1 MLTPLDDTLWH
12 QLPTTFDHVWTSDPR
27 FFDRYWFAIYS
38 QDGRVAIQIT
48 MGAYRNM
55 NVLDGGAVMTVDG
68 KQYNLRVSRSLDRNA
83 QTECGPLRITPVKP
97 LEEFEIAI
105 APGAHGISGSIRWR
119 CVEPAHEEHPH
130 YERLHGRTVQDYRR
144 FDQIGLASG
153 WMEAGGQR
161 IEIADWWSCRDH
173 SWGVR
178 RGMGVPEPVTGPKVT
193 LAEKGHVMSFLFFS
207 TDAMSGHLLFERR
220 GEDEAY
226 TTGVVTE
233 RLTDLSEAVHVVQ
246 KIELAADLHPGTRRF
261 RTAQVRATFD
271 GGKLLVMDLT
281 ALGSAIAMQGLGYSG
296 GYNDGRGLGAWRAQ
310 NHLESDVWDVSHPS
324 KVVYPDGSQ
333 KEHWHRIQPVRIKA
347 DFGGKTSS
355 GTGSQTFTIAGRPP
369 AWLEAGSEATATPA
383 KTAKAATAGCPD

>member
-1 MLTPLDDTLWH
+1 MLTKLDDTLWH

-55 NVLDGGAVMTVDG
+55 NVLDGGAVMTVEG
-68 KQYNLRVSRSLDRNA
+68 KQYNLRVSRALDRNA
-83 QTECGPLRITPVKP
+83 ETECGPLRITPVKP

-105 APGAHGISGSIRWR
+105 APGAHGMSGSIRWR
-119 CVEPAHEEHPH
+119 CVEPAREEHPH

-153 WMEAGGQR
+153 WIEAGGQR

-193 LAEKGHVMSFLFFS
+193 LAQKGHVMSFLFFS
-207 TDAMSGHLLFERR
+207 TGLMSGHLLFEAR
-220 GEDEAY
+220 GEDEPY

-233 RLTDLSEAVHVVQ
+233 RLTEAVHVAQ

-261 RTAQVRATFD
+261 RTAQVSVTFSD
-271 GGKLLVMDLT
+271 GKRLRMDLT
-281 ALGSAIAMQGLGYSG
+281 ALGASIAMQGLGYSG
-296 GYNDGRGLGAWRAQ
+296 GYDDGRGLGAWRAQ
-310 NHLESDVWDVSHPS
+310 NHIEYDVWDVSHPS

-333 KEHWHRIQPVRIKA
+333 KEHWHRIQPVGVKA
-347 DFGGKTSS
+347 DFGGTASN

-369 AWLEAGSEATATPA
+369 AWLEAGPA
-383 KTAKAATAGCPD
+383 KTAKTD